1 MNQQAPS
8 ESPVY
13 RFPEACDYL
22 KVGETTMRGLMRD
35 GKVSVVRIGGR
46 SIRFTQWALD
56 EYLRDAE
63 SQKAEVR
70 YPTGEGVTTRHW

>member
-22 KVGETTMRGLMRD
+22 KFGETTLRGLVAN
-35 GKVSVVRIGGR
+35 GTIPVVRVGR

-56 EYLRDAE
+56 EYLRDSE
-63 SQKAEVR
+63 SQRAEVR
-70 YPTGEGVTTRHW
+70 DATGEGGQ

>member
-22 KVGETTMRGLMRD
+22 KFGETTLRGLVAN
-35 GKVSVVRIGGR
+35 GTIPVVRVGR

-56 EYLRDAE
+56 EHLRDAE
-63 SQKAEVR
+63 SQSAEVKDA
-70 YPTGEGVTTRHW
+70 TGDGMTTRRW